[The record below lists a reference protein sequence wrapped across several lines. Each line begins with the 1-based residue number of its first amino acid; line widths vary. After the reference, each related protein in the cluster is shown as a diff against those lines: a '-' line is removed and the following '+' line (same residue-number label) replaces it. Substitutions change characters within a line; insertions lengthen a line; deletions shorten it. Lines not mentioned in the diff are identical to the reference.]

1 MRVGRTVENTLKR
14 CGMEQKRGGTKILK
28 RGGQAVSRDGWCLKK
43 GATGTPDGLW
53 TIHCR
58 MLKISFLQNLAVCY
72 VPIIF
77 RIIQLQKYVV
87 SSILSGYSMCNLM
100 N

>member
-28 RGGQAVSRDGWCLKK
+28 RGGQAVSRDGCLKK

-53 TIHCR
+53 TIH
-58 MLKISFLQNLAVCY
+58 
-72 VPIIF
+72 
-77 RIIQLQKYVV
+77 
-87 SSILSGYSMCNLM
+87 
-100 N
+100 